1 MNNRNK
7 HMQTKDDFQTNI
19 PMQHALIQA
28 QRRLSEDLNPQELPG
43 RILEQLAF
51 VVPYERGALMLQ
63 DGPILRI
70 TAQRGFPSDERIDNL
85 VMPARPGDIYE
96 EMFKTVSPELIDDVT
111 QDARWMQV
119 DWLPLNR
126 SWLGVPLF
134 AKNRVVGMVSLTR
147 VEAGAFSQAD
157 ILMATA
163 FAMQAAVALEN
174 AALYQEITLFN
185 QRLEQ
190 TVLERTEELRRALD
204 TLARMDRN
212 KSDFINVAAH
222 ELRTPLTVMKGYIGM
237 MKRDAAVTANP
248 GLSQTLNGIEKGTD
262 RLHDVVNNMLDLARI
277 DNQVLDFKPEIVTAI
292 SLLRRVHLDYTRFL
306 TDRQIT
312 LQLDGLESLPSVQ
325 GDPGLLL
332 KVFQSVVI
340 NAIKYTP
347 DGGLI
352 KIYGRPVQDARL
364 GRCVEICI
372 QDNGIGIDEGQL
384 ELIFEKLYTTNQVAL
399 HSSGKATFKGG
410 GPGLGLTIARGII
423 QAHQGRIWAESPGHD
438 ETIFP
443 GSTFHI
449 LLPT

>member
-1 MNNRNK
+1 
-7 HMQTKDDFQTNI
+7 MQKPADNQASFQ
-19 PMQHALIQA
+19 MQHALIQA
-28 QRRLSEDLNPQELPG
+28 QRHLSEDLNPQELPG

-70 TAQRGFPSDERIDNL
+70 TAQRGFPIDERIDNL

-96 EMFKTVSPELIDDVT
+96 EMSKTVSPELIDDVT
-111 QDARWMQV
+111 TDARWMQV

-157 ILMATA
+157 VLMATA

-174 AALYQEITLFN
+174 ATLYQEITLFN

-190 TVLERTEELRRALD
+190 TVLERTEALRRALD
-204 TLARMDRN
+204 TLERMDRN

-237 MKRDAAVTANP
+237 MKMDAAVKASP
-248 GLSQTLNGIEKGTD
+248 SLAQTLTGIEKGTD

-277 DNQVLDFKPEIVTAI
+277 DNQVLDFKPEHVTVV
-292 SLLRRVHLDYTRFL
+292 SLVRRVQLDYSHYL
-306 TDRQIT
+306 ADRKLT
-312 LQLDGLESLPSVQ
+312 LQVDGLDSLPPVY
-325 GDPGLLL
+325 GDPALLL

-347 DGGLI
+347 DGGII
-352 KIYGRPVQDARL
+352 KIYGRPIQDAQA
-364 GRCVEICI
+364 GSCVEVCI
-372 QDNGIGIDEGQL
+372 QDNGIGIDEVQL

-423 QAHQGRIWAESPGHD
+423 QAHRGRIWAESPGHD

-449 LLPT
+449 LLPS